1 MSGFL
6 RTPTFDLKGKRA
18 LITGASSSSASA
30 SASASASPALLLWQ
44 NMGLKSHWQRVAGK
58 NSLKWQLR

>member
-1 MSGFL
+1 MSGFP

-18 LITGASSSSASA
+18 LITGAS
-30 SASASASPALLLWQ
+30 SASASPALLLWQ